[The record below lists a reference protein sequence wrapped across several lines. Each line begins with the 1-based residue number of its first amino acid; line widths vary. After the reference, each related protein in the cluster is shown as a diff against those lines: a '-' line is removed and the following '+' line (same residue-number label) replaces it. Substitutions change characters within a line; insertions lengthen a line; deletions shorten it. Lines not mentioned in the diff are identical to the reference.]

1 MTGCS
6 LYARASSWTLAS
18 AGYNAGPGR
27 PKSWRSS
34 LSRPVEG
41 AIFAETIPFTE
52 TRTYVKN
59 VLSNATYYAALMSG
73 RPQSLKDR
81 LGSVAPSSVTTTS
94 LP

>member
-1 MTGCS
+1 
-6 LYARASSWTLAS
+6 
-18 AGYNAGPGR
+18 
-27 PKSWRSS
+27 
-34 LSRPVEG
+34 VEG

-81 LGSVAPSSVTTTS
+81 LGVVAPSSVTTTS